1 MQKSQQLCF
10 SCQSTQHICRYAE
23 CHNYVVAPYF
33 SCRYAECHYVECHNV
48 ECYYAVMLSL
58 IMLNV
63 YMLNVAMVSVVVL
76 NVIMP
81 NAIIL
86 SVVMLSINMLNVL
99 LLCVVMLSVA
109 APYSITNVSYL
120 KHVNNVESHAGSGQ
134 DGRKSCYDVTHGI
147 HFRRGFLVRRILDVT
162 KKNHLEL
169 ITREALLRGK
179 DQYR

>member
-1 MQKSQQLCF
+1 
-10 SCQSTQHICRYAE
+10 
-23 CHNYVVAPYF
+23 
-33 SCRYAECHYVECHNV
+33 
-48 ECYYAVMLSL
+48 MLNA

-63 YMLNVAMVSVVVL
+63 IMLNVVMLNVIMLNVVMLNVLLNVAMLSVVVL

-86 SVVMLSINMLNVL
+86 SVVILSINMLNVV

-109 APYSITNVSYL
+109 APYFTTNLSYL
-120 KHVNNVESHAGSGQ
+120 EHVNNVESHAGSGQ
-134 DGRKSCYDVTHGI
+134 DGRKSRYDVPHGI